1 LVLAV
6 LLAAASCGDTGGGSL
21 PLRRVADVAL
31 PGSASR
37 FDYQD
42 VDVGRRRLFIAHLG
56 ASRIDVVDLVSLR
69 VVAAIPGVSQ
79 VHGVRVAPDL
89 GRLYASATG
98 SNEVVTFDE
107 DTLAPLA
114 RAQAGG
120 YPDGIAYVPTAGKVY
135 VSNEVG
141 GSETVIDAR
150 TGRLLGTVP
159 VGGQAGNVAYD
170 PSSGRVLVA
179 VQTRNT
185 LVAIDVGTDRVLSS
199 MKLAGCDHDH
209 GLYIDPRSSTAF
221 VACDGNA
228 RLLVVDLRTMRVN
241 ASYRVGAKPDV
252 LAFDAGLGRLYVAC
266 ESGVVS
272 VLEERGQTL
281 RELGRAKLA
290 SGAHTVAVD
299 AETHRVFF
307 PLPERHPVLRVMAPR

>member
-1 LVLAV
+1 
-6 LLAAASCGDTGGGSL
+6 
-21 PLRRVADVAL
+21 
-31 PGSASR
+31 
-37 FDYQD
+37 
-42 VDVGRRRLFIAHLG
+42 HLG

-69 VVAAIPGVSQ
+69 IVATIAGVSQ

-107 DTLAPLA
+107 DTLAPLG

-141 GSETVIDAR
+141 GSETVLDAR

-159 VGGQAGNVAYD
+159 VSGQAGNVAYD
-170 PSSGRVLVA
+170 P
-179 VQTRNT
+179 
-185 LVAIDVGTDRVLSS
+185 
-199 MKLAGCDHDH
+199 
-209 GLYIDPRSSTAF
+209 
-221 VACDGNA
+221 
-228 RLLVVDLRTMRVN
+228 
-241 ASYRVGAKPDV
+241 
-252 LAFDAGLGRLYVAC
+252 GLGRLYVAG
-266 ESGVVS
+266 ESGAVS
-272 VLEERGQTL
+272 VLEQRGQTL

-299 AETHRVFF
+299 GETHRVFF